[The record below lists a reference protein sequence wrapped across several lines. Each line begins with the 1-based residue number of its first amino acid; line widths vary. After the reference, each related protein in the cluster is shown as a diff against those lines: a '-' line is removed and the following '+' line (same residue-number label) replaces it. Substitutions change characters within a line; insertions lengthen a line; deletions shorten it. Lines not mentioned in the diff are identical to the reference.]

1 MFWKISCGVLGAG
14 LLLAAGLS
22 SPGGLEAALGRPAG
36 ILTWG
41 PSLFRALL
49 AFHGLAAL
57 YVAFSTWT
65 TASESSVSCELSGRS
80 FPPASLSSLAD
91 RVLFPSRA
99 SCRAPGYASPRT
111 SPSSTTS

>member
-1 MFWKISCGVLGAG
+1 MNPAMFWKISCGVLGAG

-57 YVAFSTWT
+57 YVAW
-65 TASESSVSCELSGRS
+65 ELRRGGW
-80 FPPASLSSLAD
+80 
-91 RVLFPSRA
+91 
-99 SCRAPGYASPRT
+99 CGG
-111 SPSSTTS
+111 